1 MGRYLLNEWF
11 VLCCGNSFLWLCP
24 ILQYHKKDFPNN
36 YLTII
41 YKSPWDIIKII
52 FYCKIIFIVRKKELH
67 GRVTFHCFFPFWPVL
82 IREQEIFKLH
92 NRSQFQKFKSSLQK
106 ANFNSANISFFFSIQ
121 QIFLDQPLHMR
132 CQGGHSTSWEIVCY
146 KVKYKSKAFEDYV
159 FLFSL
164 VKITVATTKKRSS
177 LLPNVDPREV

>member
-106 ANFNSANISFFFSIQ
+106 ANFNSANISFFFFNSANI
-121 QIFLDQPLHMR
+121 
-132 CQGGHSTSWEIVCY
+132 SWSAITYEM
-146 KVKYKSKAFEDYV
+146 SGWAFN
-159 FLFSL
+159 
-164 VKITVATTKKRSS
+164 
-177 LLPNVDPREV
+177 LLRNCLLQSEVQE

>member
-11 VLCCGNSFLWLCP
+11 ALCCGNSFLWLCP
-24 ILQYHKKDFPNN
+24 ILQYHKKDLPNN

-52 FYCKIIFIVRKKELH
+52 FYCKIIFTVRKKELH

-82 IREQEIFKLH
+82 IREQEIFKPH

-106 ANFNSANISFFFSIQ
+106 ANFNSASI
-121 QIFLDQPLHMR
+121 
-132 CQGGHSTSWEIVCY
+132 SWEPIICQAPCWGQNW
-146 KVKYKSKAFEDYV
+146 SKEYLLSWCLNIPGKR
-159 FLFSL
+159 FLAQM
-164 VKITVATTKKRSS
+164 VI
-177 LLPNVDPREV
+177 

>member
-106 ANFNSANISFFFSIQ
+106 ANFNSANISFFFQFSKY
-121 QIFLDQPLHMR
+121 FLISHYIWDVRVGIQPLEKLSATKW
-132 CQGGHSTSWEIVCY
+132 STRVRLLKIM
-146 KVKYKSKAFEDYV
+146 F
-159 FLFSL
+159 FFSL
-164 VKITVATTKKRSS
+164 LSK
-177 LLPNVDPREV
+177 